1 MAAVSSE
8 PPSPSDTSPSDT
20 SPSET
25 LGRAGRLVDDAQVL
39 IDTEWRARGEVI
51 RLHDAARQDT
61 VAATLATLGL
71 DALRDTT
78 GGRLGLTALA
88 DAGYRTVAQV
98 AAAGPAAL
106 EAVDGV
112 GPQTAA
118 QLTAAA
124 AQVGRAVQRA
134 TRARP
139 DVDTRPP
146 AHTALLDAL
155 RWFELTHHLVEPLR
169 PGLEWAIATLPA
181 DQATAQLATRR
192 LRRLFAGR
200 QRRDEAEAAL
210 DRLGQHLAAPAT
222 AELEA
227 GVADAMARLDHPA
240 WVPPDVWDDYLERPV
255 LYNGLLADATGLG
268 PDEVAIQ
275 GFAPA
280 EIVAEIE
287 RLELDTAL
295 LVTPLR
301 GYQSFGARFA
311 LVQRRTILGDDMGL
325 GKTLEALA
333 VLCHLRSAGATH
345 FAVVCPASV
354 LANWEHEIRRHT
366 ELDRVTRLHGTD
378 RHDDLDQWVTDGGI
392 ALTTYDTLRLLPPPP
407 VELSAVVVDEAH
419 FTKNPEAQRTRAVR
433 SWLTRAEHRLLL
445 TGTPMEN
452 RVDEFRV
459 LVEHVRPDLAA
470 TIGADD
476 AAAGADAFRRA
487 VAPVYLRRNQADV
500 LAELPPRI
508 EIADWVRLDGPVAD
522 VYRQAV
528 AGGNFMAMRRAA
540 FLTGRPEESPKLVRL
555 REIVDEAMANN
566 RKAIVFSYFRDVI
579 DRVMAE
585 LGPLALGPLTGDVAP
600 DARQALVDAFTAAP
614 EPMVLVSQIE
624 AGGVGLNIQ
633 AASVVILTEPQ
644 WKPSVEAQA
653 IARCHRMGQV
663 RPVEVHRLLAEG
675 SVDERMLAVLATK
688 SALFADYVRQSE
700 MKEASPEAVDVSDL
714 AAVDDLASDV
724 AQDLAEGV
732 VGSAEQRIVALE
744 RERLGLPA

>member
-1 MAAVSSE
+1 MSSE
-8 PPSPSDTSPSDT
+8 PASPSDIVVRS
-20 SPSET
+20 
-25 LGRAGRLVDDAQVL
+25 ARLASDAQAL
-39 IDTEWRARGEVI
+39 LDEHQRAWGEVE
-51 RLHDAARQDT
+51 RRHDVARQRA

-71 DALRDTT
+71 DALREAT
-78 GGRLGLTALA
+78 GDRIRLAPLEA
-88 DAGYRTVAQV
+88 AGFTTVAQV
-98 AAAGPAAL
+98 ATAAETDL
-106 EAVDGV
+106 DRVDGI
-112 GPQTAA
+112 GPQSAA
-118 QLTAAA
+118 QLVAA
-124 AQVGRAVQRA
+124 AQQVRQAVRRA
-134 TRARP
+134 TRAQL
-139 DVDTRPP
+139 DVETRPP
-146 AHTALLDAL
+146 EHTDLLVAL
-155 RWFELTHHLVEPLR
+155 RDLDLAARLVEPLR
-169 PGLEWAIATLPA
+169 AGLEWAVATLPPENA
-181 DQATAQLATRR
+181 AAVLATKR

-200 QRRDEAEAAL
+200 HRRDEAEAAL
-210 DRLGQHLAAPAT
+210 DRLRQHLAAPAT
-222 AELEA
+222 VELEA
-227 GVADAMARLDHPA
+227 RVEAARGRLADPRWEPA
-240 WVPPDVWDDYLERPV
+240 DPWDDYLARPV
-255 LYNGLLADATGLG
+255 HYNGLLADATGLG

-287 RLELDTAL
+287 KLELNTAL
-295 LVTPLR
+295 LVTSLR

-333 VLCHLRSAGATH
+333 VLCHLRAAGGTH

-366 ELDRVTRLHGTD
+366 ELDRVVRLHGTD
-378 RHDDLDQWVTDGGI
+378 RHDDLDQWVTGGGI
-392 ALTTYDTLRLLPPPP
+392 ALTTFDTLRLLPPPP
-407 VELSAVVVDEAH
+407 VELAAMVVDEAH

-433 SWLTRAEHRLLL
+433 AWLSRAGHRLLL

-459 LVEHVRPDLAA
+459 LVGHVRPDLA
-470 TIGADD
+470 GAIDGT
-476 AAAGADAFRRA
+476 AAVAGAEAFRRA

-522 VYRQAV
+522 VYRRAV
-528 AGGNFMAMRRAA
+528 AAGSFMAMRRAA
-540 FLTGRPEESPKLVRL
+540 FLTERPEESPKLVRL

-566 RKAIVFSYFRDVI
+566 RKVVVFSYFRDVI
-579 DRVMAE
+579 SRVCAE
-585 LGPLALGPLTGDVAP
+585 LGPLAVGPLTGDVAP
-600 DARQALVDAFTAAP
+600 DDRQALVDAFTAAS
-614 EPMVLVSQIE
+614 EPAVLVSQIE

-644 WKPSVEAQA
+644 WKPTVEEQA

-688 SALFADYVRQSE
+688 SALFAEYVRQSE

-714 AAVDDLASDV
+714 AAVDDLVADLPEAS
-724 AQDLAEGV
+724 

-744 RERLGLPA
+744 RERLGLPAGAGAS